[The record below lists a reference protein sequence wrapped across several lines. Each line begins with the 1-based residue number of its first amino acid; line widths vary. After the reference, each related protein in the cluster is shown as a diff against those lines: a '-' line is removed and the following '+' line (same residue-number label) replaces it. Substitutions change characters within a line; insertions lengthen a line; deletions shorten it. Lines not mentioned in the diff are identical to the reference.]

1 MIFISFYEITYFYV
15 SKIGNQINKISV
27 IMILVNKLASDFCL
41 KEAHMNYLDILQH
54 SIDYIEDNLK
64 SDISAEELSKRA
76 GFSIFHYYHLFQKG
90 IGIPVNQYISK
101 RKLHSAIYEISLGKK
116 NIDAALSYG
125 FDTYAGFFKAFKREY
140 GCSPK
145 EYMKKYKVNKPYR
158 INLKQEEHVMIAD
171 KQIKKILLNWDLR
184 ENAEIKNLYG
194 FNGSK
199 LENVWEI
206 DDKFILK
213 ASINLAGLKQ
223 HILISKD
230 LHEAGFDGPIPI
242 ETTNNKEYVEYQNI
256 YFMLSRK
263 IEGISLTSKEIYED
277 LNKARYLGEIIGQ
290 LHLILER
297 YDKDLI
303 CNEPDIKNVTSG
315 AHEDIKNLMNLPIDF
330 YNKYDKEFGK
340 LYPYLKKH
348 IIHRDPNPSN
358 IIMRDDKL
366 VSFIDFEL
374 SEKNLR
380 IFDPCYAATSILSE
394 SFSEKTDKELEVWF
408 IIFKEIIEGYN
419 SVCNLTK
426 EEKQAITY
434 VIYSIQIVCI
444 AYFSKFNKYKNLA
457 DINIEMLKFLYENE
471 EKLII
476 N

>member
-1 MIFISFYEITYFYV
+1 
-15 SKIGNQINKISV
+15 
-27 IMILVNKLASDFCL
+27 
-41 KEAHMNYLDILQH
+41 MNYLDILQD

-64 SDISAEELSKRA
+64 SEISAEELSKKA

-90 IGIPVNQYISK
+90 IGIPVNKYILK
-101 RKLHSAIYEISLGKK
+101 RKLHSAIYEISLGEKS
-116 NIDAALSYG
+116 IDVALSYG

-140 GCSPK
+140 RCSPK
-145 EYMKKYKVNKPYR
+145 EYMKKYKINKPYR
-158 INLKQEEHVMIAD
+158 INLKQEEHVMITE

-184 ENAEIKNLYG
+184 ENADIKNLYG

-199 LENVWEI
+199 LENVWGV

-263 IEGISLTSKEIYED
+263 IEGSSLTSKEVYED

-297 YDKDLI
+297 YDK
-303 CNEPDIKNVTSG
+303 
-315 AHEDIKNLMNLPIDF
+315 
-330 YNKYDKEFGK
+330 EFGK
-340 LYPYLKKH
+340 LYPYLNKH

-374 SEKNLR
+374 SERNLR

-394 SFSEKTDKELEVWF
+394 TFSEKTSKELEVWF
-408 IIFKEIIEGYN
+408 IIFKEIIEGYD
-419 SVCNLTK
+419 SVCNLSK
-426 EEKQAITY
+426 EEKQAIPY

-444 AYFSKFNKYKNLA
+444 AYFSKYNKYINLA

-471 EKLII
+471 DKLTIK
-476 N
+476 

>member
-1 MIFISFYEITYFYV
+1 
-15 SKIGNQINKISV
+15 
-27 IMILVNKLASDFCL
+27 MILVNKLASEFCL
-41 KEAHMNYLDILQH
+41 KEAHMNYLDILQD

-64 SDISAEELSKRA
+64 SEISAEELSKKA

-90 IGIPVNQYISK
+90 IGIPVNKYILK

-116 NIDAALSYG
+116 IVDVALSYG

-145 EYMKKYKVNKPYR
+145 EYMKKYKINKPYR
-158 INLKQEEHVMIAD
+158 INLRQEEHVMITE

-184 ENAEIKNLYG
+184 ENADIKSLYG

-199 LENVWEI
+199 LENIWGI

-230 LHEAGFDGPIPI
+230 LHEAGFDGPIPV

-263 IEGISLTSKEIYED
+263 IEGKSLTSKEVYED

-303 CNEPDIKNVTSG
+303 CNEPDIKNITSG

-330 YNKYDKEFGK
+330 YKKYDEEFGK
-340 LYPYLKKH
+340 LYPYLNKH

-374 SEKNLR
+374 SERNLR

-394 SFSEKTDKELEVWF
+394 TFSEKTAKELEVWF
-408 IIFKEIIEGYN
+408 IIFKEIIEGYD

-426 EEKQAITY
+426 EEKQAIPY

-444 AYFSKFNKYKNLA
+444 AYFSKFNKYKNLTE
-457 DINIEMLKFLYENE
+457 INIKMLKFLYENE
-471 EKLII
+471 EKLIVR
-476 N
+476 

>member
-1 MIFISFYEITYFYV
+1 
-15 SKIGNQINKISV
+15 
-27 IMILVNKLASDFCL
+27 
-41 KEAHMNYLDILQH
+41 MNYLDILQD

-64 SDISAEELSKRA
+64 SDITAEELSKKA

-90 IGIPVNQYISK
+90 IGIPVNQYILK
-101 RKLHSAIYEISLGKK
+101 RKLHSAIYEMSLGKK
-116 NIDAALSYG
+116 STDVALSYG

-158 INLKQEEHVMIAD
+158 INLKQEEHVMITE

-184 ENAEIKNLYG
+184 ENAEVKNLYG
-194 FNGSK
+194 FNGNK
-199 LENVWEI
+199 LENVWGI

-213 ASINLAGLKQ
+213 ASINISGLKQ

-230 LHEAGFDGPIPI
+230 LNEAGFDGPIPI

-297 YDKDLI
+297 YDKDVI
-303 CNEPDIKNVTSG
+303 CNEPDIYTPLFCRSVSQLHKSHFSG
-315 AHEDIKNLMNLPIDF
+315 SHEDIKNLMNLPIDF
-330 YNKYDKEFGK
+330 YKKYDKEFGK
-340 LYPYLKKH
+340 LYPYLNKH

-374 SEKNLR
+374 SERNIR

-394 SFSEKTDKELEVWF
+394 TFSEKTSEELEVWF
-408 IIFKEIIEGYN
+408 IIFKEIVQGYD

-426 EEKQAITY
+426 EEKQAIPY

-444 AYFSKFNKYKNLA
+444 AYFSKYNKYKNLT

-476 N
+476 K

>member
-1 MIFISFYEITYFYV
+1 MITE
-15 SKIGNQINKISV
+15 
-27 IMILVNKLASDFCL
+27 
-41 KEAHMNYLDILQH
+41 
-54 SIDYIEDNLK
+54 
-64 SDISAEELSKRA
+64 
-76 GFSIFHYYHLFQKG
+76 
-90 IGIPVNQYISK
+90 
-101 RKLHSAIYEISLGKK
+101 
-116 NIDAALSYG
+116 
-125 FDTYAGFFKAFKREY
+125 
-140 GCSPK
+140 
-145 EYMKKYKVNKPYR
+145 
-158 INLKQEEHVMIAD
+158 

-184 ENAEIKNLYG
+184 ENVDIKNLYG

-199 LENVWEI
+199 LENVWGV

-213 ASINLAGLKQ
+213 ASINLSGLKQ

-242 ETTNNKEYVEYQNI
+242 ETTNNKEYIEYQNI

-263 IEGISLTSKEIYED
+263 IEGKSLTSKEVYED
-277 LNKARYLGEIIGQ
+277 LNKDRYLGEIIGQ
-290 LHLILER
+290 LHLILEK
-297 YDKDLI
+297 YDKELI

-315 AHEDIKNLMNLPIDF
+315 AHEDIKNIMNLPIDF
-330 YNKYDKEFGK
+330 YKKYDEEFGK
-340 LYPYLKKH
+340 LYPYLNKH

-374 SEKNLR
+374 SERNLR

-394 SFSEKTDKELEVWF
+394 TFPEKTSKELEVWF
-408 IIFKEIIEGYN
+408 IIFKEIIEGYD

-426 EEKQAITY
+426 EEKQAIPY

-444 AYFSKFNKYKNLA
+444 DYFSKFNKYKNLA
-457 DINIEMLKFLYENE
+457 DINIKMLKFLYENE